1 MGGDHRSGRPTLSK
15 VHSIG
20 VDIGGTAIK
29 AALVGTAGQV
39 LQSAQAPTTPE
50 HPDHIVKTVVD
61 LVHNLSTGN
70 DIKRVGVAVAAFLS
84 KDRELIELSPNI
96 AWTNRPLRQELSEAL
111 NMKVVVEND
120 ANAAG
125 WAEFVLGA
133 GQGSQSMVMFTLGTG
148 VGGAVIEAGKLVI
161 GARGQAA
168 ELGHII
174 VDPDG
179 ELCGCGQR
187 GCLEAVASATA
198 AVKRLRAETG
208 DETLTTQTLETWLG
222 ARSDIRE
229 QFFKRAADALAR
241 AILTVHSV
249 LDPELVVIGGGMVD
263 KTGGA
268 IVELTSSELRRLN
281 TGRRSTVLPT
291 IRPATLGN
299 AAGVVGAAL
308 LAEGASS

>member
-1 MGGDHRSGRPTLSK
+1 M
-15 VHSIG
+15 HSIG

-29 AALVGTAGQV
+29 AALVGPAGQV
-39 LQSAQAPTTPE
+39 LQSAKAPTTPDQ
-50 HPDHIVKTVVD
+50 PDHIVTTVVD
-61 LVHNLSTGN
+61 LVRNLATGN
-70 DIKRVGVAVAAFLS
+70 NVKRVGVAVAAFLS

-96 AWTNRPLRQELSEAL
+96 AWTNRPLRRELSEAL
-111 NMKVVVEND
+111 DMQVVVEND

-125 WAEFVLGA
+125 WAEFLLGA

-148 VGGAVIEAGKLVI
+148 VGGAVIEGGKLVI

-174 VDPDG
+174 VDPGG

-198 AVKRLRAETG
+198 AVQRLRAESG
-208 DETLTTQTLETWLG
+208 DETVTTQTLETWLG
-222 ARSDIRE
+222 ERSDIRE
-229 QFFKRAADALAR
+229 QFFQRAADALAK

-249 LDPELVVIGGGMVD
+249 LDPELVVIGGGVVD

-268 IVELTSSELRRLN
+268 IVERTSSELQRLHP
-281 TGRRSTVLPT
+281 GRKTTVLPT
-291 IRPATLGN
+291 IRPAALGN
-299 AAGVVGAAL
+299 TAGVVGAAL
-308 LAEGASS
+308 LAERVLS